1 MTIAETTELKMNST
15 GISNTVDG
23 ILNPLN
29 NRDPQQL
36 EQISN
41 SSMEANPLLE
51 SNRVDHSSV
60 KIDTSTMK
68 SKKMD
73 KEEDDWASMNTSRR
87 DPEVNDCNAIVPP
100 DGGLRAWM
108 IMIGSFVINGVL
120 FSVINTYSLI
130 YLELQKRLLDSG
142 ETAASSKA
150 GKCFIFFR
158 VLCYYKE
165 RITKKEYL

>member
-15 GISNTVDG
+15 GVSNTIDG

-36 EQISN
+36 EQQISN
-41 SSMEANPLLE
+41 SSTEANPLLE
-51 SNRVDHSSV
+51 SNRADHSSM
-60 KIDTSTMK
+60 KIDTSVTK
-68 SKKMD
+68 SKKVD
-73 KEEDDWASMNTSRR
+73 KEEDWASMNTSRR
-87 DPEVNDCNAIVPP
+87 DPEVNDCNAIPP

-130 YLELQKRLLDSG
+130 YLELQKRLLESG

-150 GKCFIFFR
+150 GKSR
-158 VLCYYKE
+158 VLYSFVFF
-165 RITKKEYL
+165 